1 MHKVLAL
8 LDIYII
14 PSSSSLGRSLLLCD
28 RISVWQKVIQIICK
42 YKQANTFI
50 EFNLRKT
57 HCANTLY
64 LEKFKVIFL
73 LETFHLHWAGKFY
86 NIARSYYI
94 LLYKQKKNEYS
105 ILMNDIFPIW
115 KLEGFFDTVFL
126 KNWPFFFSIKKF
138 HRSLITKYKIIFN
151 QNKILFYLLINI
163 LIILIVTY
171 LYRIRIKPFGKTYPT
186 CIFQLANL

>member
-73 LETFHLHWAGKFY
+73 LETFHLYWAGKFY

-126 KNWPFFFSIKKF
+126 KNWPFFFFDKKI
-138 HRSLITKYKIIFN
+138 SQKLNYKI
-151 QNKILFYLLINI
+151 
-163 LIILIVTY
+163 
-171 LYRIRIKPFGKTYPT
+171 
-186 CIFQLANL
+186 

>member
-64 LEKFKVIFL
+64 LEKFKVISFSWKLSIYIEQASFIIL
-73 LETFHLHWAGKFY
+73 LEAIIF
-86 NIARSYYI
+86 YYI
-94 LLYKQKKNEYS
+94 SRRKMNIQSWWTIFFRYGNLKVSS
-105 ILMNDIFPIW
+105 ILFFW
-115 KLEGFFDTVFL
+115 KIAL
-126 KNWPFFFSIKKF
+126 FFSIKKF

-163 LIILIVTY
+163 LVILIVTY